1 MHYYHRL
8 APAWHR
14 AAGADGG
21 PLKALLLNERTLGVI
36 PGLEGLSILEVGA
49 GNGYLM
55 KLLVDRYPGRRCE
68 RLVISDQARP
78 LVDLARRHFPVEG
91 AEYRVVD
98 LCHALPFGDA
108 SFDYIV
114 ADLVL
119 HELHTAA
126 LRRSLLELRRVLRPG
141 GALLGSVY
149 HPRYVEALD
158 RAGQLGTAPGGLT
171 VLPAFSGLYTPVVRR
186 RERAYHAAFRQWA
199 RLETR
204 FDKVHAPPELFEA
217 LPDLQRPDR
226 LPIALSFRASPSRL

>member
-21 PLKALLLNERTLGVI
+21 PLKALLLNDIVLGAI
-36 PGLEGLSILEVGA
+36 PGPGGLSILEVGA

-55 KLLVDRYPGRRCE
+55 KLLVDRYPGQPPD

-98 LCHALPFGDA
+98 LCHDLPFGDD

-114 ADLVL
+114 ADMVL

-126 LRRSLLELRRVLRPG
+126 LRRSLAELRRILRPG
-141 GALLGSVY
+141 GQVIGSVY
-149 HPRYVEALD
+149 HPRYVDALA
-158 RAGQLGTAPGGLT
+158 RAGRLGSAPGGIT

-199 RLETR
+199 RLEAS
-204 FDKVHAPPELFEA
+204 FSKVHAPPEYFEE

-226 LPIALSFRASPSRL
+226 LPIALSFRAGLGPL